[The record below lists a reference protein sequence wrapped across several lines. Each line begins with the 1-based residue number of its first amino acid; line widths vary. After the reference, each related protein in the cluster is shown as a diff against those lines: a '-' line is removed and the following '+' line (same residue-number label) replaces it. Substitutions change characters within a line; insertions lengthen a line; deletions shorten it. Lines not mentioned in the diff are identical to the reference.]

1 KLKAALGKMEL
12 SVSTGYYKDET
23 ASLCQYVAPDNH
35 FLESWDLVECEK
47 GKYSFVQ
54 PTIAPV
60 FETRQGQVSLALW
73 SDNAAFG
80 KGEEDYY
87 NYIRN
92 YFKTNVM
99 PLAGASNLD
108 TFWNESLHNGIIEL
122 PAQAAQV
129 PSNNILASSL
139 VEKIAT
145 KVPTND

>member
-1 KLKAALGKMEL
+1 SLVNQINLILGNYGKTIDLENYISMKTGDLGYTEFISELNNVSGVIFYNTNPAYNTPDAAKLKAALGKMEL

-80 KGEEDYY
+80 KGEE
-87 NYIRN
+87 
-92 YFKTNVM
+92 
-99 PLAGASNLD
+99 
-108 TFWNESLHNGIIEL
+108 
-122 PAQAAQV
+122 
-129 PSNNILASSL
+129 
-139 VEKIAT
+139 
-145 KVPTND
+145 